1 MKLIDGKLVANSIKE
16 EIKKEVANIIDNGLR
31 APHLVA
37 VIVGNDPASATYIRN
52 KEKACQA
59 VGITSTVYKLEEST
73 TQEKLLEI
81 VDYINKDDEVDGLI
95 VQLPLP
101 KHIDEEVIV
110 NAITPEKDVDGFH
123 PQSIGKMVAGL
134 DTFLPAT
141 PYGITKLLEY
151 YNIETSGKHC
161 VVLGRS
167 NIVGTPISILLSRK
181 SDVGN
186 CTVTLC
192 HSRTKNIKEL
202 CAQADIIIAA
212 IGKPHFVTEDMV
224 KKDAVV
230 IDVGTNRVK
239 SDKTKSGYALTG
251 DVDFENVAKKCSYI
265 TPVPGGVGP
274 MTITSLLLNTLKS
287 YNNRTK

>member
-59 VGITSTVYKLEEST
+59 VGITSTVYKLEENT

>member
-1 MKLIDGKLVANSIKE
+1 MKLIDDKLVANSIKE